1 MRIRS
6 VLSHS
11 VQALAEGALISL
23 LVVGLVAGT
32 AFAARGGGGKPSG
45 GGGTIS
51 LSSPLVYDANADSL
65 PNYGD
70 RATFTVSTTAT
81 DKPWV
86 ELDCYQGG
94 TLVYQDRRGFF
105 DGSLTGEVFNLGT
118 SGAWQSGAADCT
130 AWLVKYTTKSW
141 SKLASTSFHVDA

>member
-1 MRIRS
+1 MKTTRRLIPI
-6 VLSHS
+6 LLI
-11 VQALAEGALISL
+11 ALAVAMLSVSPAL
-23 LVVGLVAGT
+23 
-32 AFAARGGGGKPSG
+32 AAKGGNGKPSG

-51 LSSPLVYDANADSL
+51 LAPLVYDANANGL

-70 RATFTVSTTAT
+70 RVTFTLSTTAT

-94 TLVYQDRRGFF
+94 ALVYQYRRGFF
-105 DGSLTGEVFNLGT
+105 EGSLTGEVFNLGGT
-118 SGAWQSGAADCT
+118 VAWQSGAADCT
-130 AWLVKYTTKSW
+130 AWLEKYTSKGSSSW